1 MGAYKNYLICEGPHY
16 SAYFHSDADGSSD
29 VYDYFAR
36 CDRVTQ
42 AGLLYLV
49 KRMCDCGKIFDITK
63 FRMEDPDNR
72 IFVFKPG
79 HTRFFCFFFV
89 NKEIIITSAHHK
101 WRRRL
106 DRRELRKAVLIKN
119 MYI

>member
-1 MGAYKNYLICEGPHY
+1 
-16 SAYFHSDADGSSD
+16 
-29 VYDYFAR
+29 
-36 CDRVTQ
+36 
-42 AGLLYLV
+42 
-49 KRMCDCGKIFDITK
+49 
-63 FRMEDPDNR
+63 MEDPDNR